1 MIGRSLVISWIT
13 VLIVGSVYF
22 QMQVI
27 EGTLSST
34 DVDASLI
41 LSSAWVLGLIGFA
54 VLLGV
59 HNQKMSDLGANKTRV
74 KPALQK
80 SALLSMI
87 YGLSLTIP
95 GLIQFY
101 PYLIGDVLVSV
112 GFVLILVS
120 PVIWIVT
127 LFSREM

>member
-1 MIGRSLVISWIT
+1 
-13 VLIVGSVYF
+13 
-22 QMQVI
+22 MQVI

-34 DVDASLI
+34 YVYASLI
-41 LSSAWVLGLIGFA
+41 LSSSWVLGLIGFV

-59 HNQKMSDLGANKTRV
+59 HNQKMSELGAKKTRV

-80 SALLSMI
+80 SAFLTMI
-87 YGLSLTIP
+87 YGLGLTIP

-120 PVIWIVT
+120 PVIWIIT
-127 LFSREM
+127 LFFPRDFNQKIRG